1 MDSDGRQDRRGLK
14 LLTDRSGEPG
24 GFVASAFE
32 PIRLTQARR
41 WAELSVAELAAA
53 AGLSAAVL
61 EQYEIGAV
69 QPDPDVPADL
79 ARVLKVPVEYFATG
93 RPMCRI
99 DAADVHF
106 DDPGS
111 ASASDRAKAVVFAEY
126 IWELAYTLGC
136 RMRFPALDLPALE
149 QGLSPADAA
158 RLLRDHWGIAPGPL
172 AHLGATLESRGIVV
186 ALAPPT
192 SAAMAR
198 VGTYATHTW
207 GRSLIVV
214 AARHTQCVYS
224 YRFACA
230 RALGHLMLHPCP
242 LPGDR
247 TQALEADRFAA
258 ELLVPAEEMDRL
270 CPSPIHFPSPAA
282 LARQWGAPTEVI
294 RRIVRDRTPR
304 MRSIEATRTLH
315 HDREPVAEYPGEGP
329 GLLAEAVVRAHN
341 AGFGRTEL
349 TDELRWSSWL
359 LAEVLGEA
367 QIGPHL
373 SVVH

>member
-14 LLTDRSGEPG
+14 LLTERAGEPF

-41 WAELSVAELAAA
+41 WAELSVGELAAA
-53 AGLSAAVL
+53 AGLSAAVV

-69 QPDPDVPADL
+69 QPDSDVPADL
-79 ARVLKVPVEYFATG
+79 ARALNVPVDYFATG

-99 DAADVHF
+99 DAADLHF

-111 ASASDRAKAVVFAEY
+111 ATASDRAKAVAFAEY
-126 IWELAYTLGC
+126 LWELAYALAC
-136 RMRFPALDLPALE
+136 RMRFPELDLPALDE
-149 QGLSPADAA
+149 GTEPADAA

-172 AHLGATLESRGIVV
+172 AHLGATLESRGIVM
-186 ALAPPT
+186 AFAPAT

-198 VGTYATHTW
+198 VGTYAAHTW
-207 GRSLIVV
+207 GRALIVV
-214 AARHTQCVYS
+214 AARHTQCVYG

-230 RALGHLMLHPCP
+230 RALGHLLLHPCP

-247 TQALEADRFAA
+247 TQAEEADRFAT
-258 ELLVPAEEMDRL
+258 ELLVPADDMDQL
-270 CPSPIHFPSPAA
+270 FPSPIHFPSPAA
-282 LARQWGAPTEVI
+282 LARQWGVPIEVI
-294 RRIVRDRTPR
+294 RRIGRERGPR
-304 MRSIEATRTLH
+304 MHILEPTRTWD
-315 HDREPVAEYPGEGP
+315 HDREPVAGYPGEAP
-329 GLLAEAVVRAHN
+329 GLLAEAVARARS
-341 AGFGRTEL
+341 AGFGRAEL
-349 TDELRWSSWL
+349 TDELRWTSWL

-367 QIGPHL
+367 QVGPHL